1 MIIYT
6 LRKILTKNE
15 PNLSKRGS
23 EIKPGNGQFAIYV
36 LLSALLI
43 LLGGIFAGLTIGI
56 MNQDEIYLQ
65 VLTNS
70 GTPSQSKQAKRIL
83 NMFKRRGKHLV
94 LVTLLLCNVI
104 TNETLP
110 IVLDRIAGGG
120 VTAVVASSI
129 FVIIFG
135 EIIPQSL
142 CVKFGLSIGA
152 FFSPYV
158 EGLGLMLYPISKP
171 IALLLDYV
179 LGEPHGNTYEK
190 SGLKTLVSLHSDI
203 NTRNGLTN
211 DEILIISSVLDL
223 KQKSVADVMTPMDK
237 VYSLSDKSILNEDLL
252 TELKHL
258 GHSRIPVYDS
268 KNPNNF
274 KGMLLVKQLITYDPM
289 DEVCISEFPLKTL
302 PETLPSTSCL
312 NMLNYFQMGKSHMCL
327 ISKTPGLEQGCVGVV
342 TLEDIMEEMIG
353 EEIQDETE
361 PLLKTLN
368 SGSIT
373 EHEFVH
379 SSGDSKPK
387 LNCDSENF
395 NSSSSDLKN
404 YRSSYTVLPNNK
416 TVVDSSG
423 HVNTENSPDNIVH
436 IAVPVDEDDELH
448 IHRKSKSLGDANG
461 ISEEIITIHGLNK
474 TVIVQDEYSQSYGS
488 TSSEDSYKSG
498 EDDNDANVDPTDL
511 ESQTNHRGRNK
522 RRGSMTS
529 IKSWFSA
536 ESKGRT
542 RSRSR
547 SKARTDTTS
556 SKKKSSRSGGSIFN
570 LKYNSNKTDS
580 IKDVKQNSES
590 LSLDKVQPRTGPE
603 FSDYLKKSL
612 SSDNM
617 ESVDLSLQGKTDD
630 VIVESI
636 HSPHGNIVSD
646 ADDNEE
652 QVIKWG
658 KDRKEED

>member
-1 MIIYT
+1 MLIYII
-6 LRKILTKNE
+6 KKVFFNNDSNIL
-15 PNLSKRGS
+15 KRDS
-23 EIKPGNGQFAIYV
+23 EIKPNNGQFAIYV
-36 LLSALLI
+36 ILSAVLI

-65 VLTNS
+65 VLTTS
-70 GTPSQSKQAKRIL
+70 GTASQSKQAQRIL

-158 EGLGLMLYPISKP
+158 EGLGLLLYPISKP
-171 IALLLDYV
+171 IALLLDLV
-179 LGEPHGNTYEK
+179 LGEPQGNTYEK

-203 NTRNGLTN
+203 NNRNGLTN

-223 KQKSVADVMTPMDK
+223 KQKSVADVMTPIDQ
-237 VYSLSDKSILNEDLL
+237 VYCLSDKSILNEDLL
-252 TELKHL
+252 TEVKNL

-268 KNPNNF
+268 ENPENF

-302 PETLPSTSCL
+302 PETLPTTSCL

-327 ISKTPGLEQGCVGVV
+327 ISQTPGLEQGCVGIV

-361 PLLKTLN
+361 PLLKSVN
-368 SGSIT
+368 SGSL
-373 EHEFVH
+373 HEQTFIH
-379 SSGDSKPK
+379 NSKDSDS
-387 LNCDSENF
+387 NFACDSENI
-395 NSSSSDLKN
+395 NTSSVDLKN
-404 YRSSYTVLPNNK
+404 YKSSYTILPNSK
-416 TVVDSSG
+416 TVVDGNG
-423 HVNTENSPDNIVH
+423 HANSENSPDNIVH
-436 IAVPVDEDDELH
+436 ISVPVDEDDELH
-448 IHRKSKSLGDANG
+448 IHRKSKSSGDTNG

-488 TSSEDSYKSG
+488 TSSEDSNASG
-498 EDDNDANVDPTDL
+498 DDQDHNAENADL
-511 ESQTNHRGRNK
+511 EAQTSYRGRNK
-522 RRGSMTS
+522 RRSSMTS
-529 IKSWFSA
+529 IKSWFSS

-547 SKARTDTTS
+547 SKTRHEHS
-556 SKKKSSRSGGSIFN
+556 KSKKKSSKHNGQFKN
-570 LKYNSNKTDS
+570 VNNNNETANDNDS
-580 IKDVKQNSES
+580 LHMK
-590 LSLDKVQPRTGPE
+590 KVQPRNEPK
-603 FSDYLKKSL
+603 FSEYLRKNL
-612 SSDNM
+612 SEDHLD
-617 ESVDLSLQGKTDD
+617 SVVSSQDKNEDATASSA
-630 VIVESI
+630 I
-636 HSPHGNIVSD
+636 SPHDKGASD
-646 ADDNEE
+646 SEENQE

>member
-1 MIIYT
+1 MLIYT
-6 LRKILTKNE
+6 IRKVFFNNDSNIL
-15 PNLSKRGS
+15 KRDA
-23 EIKPGNGQFAIYV
+23 EIKPNNGQFAIYV
-36 LLSALLI
+36 ILSAVLI

-65 VLTNS
+65 VLTTS
-70 GTPSQSKQAKRIL
+70 GTATQSKQAQRIL

-158 EGLGLMLYPISKP
+158 EGLGLLLYPISKP
-171 IALLLDYV
+171 IALLLDFV

-223 KQKSVADVMTPMDK
+223 KQKSVADVMTPMDQ
-237 VYSLSDKSILNEDLL
+237 VYCLSDKSILNEDLL
-252 TELKHL
+252 TELKNL

-268 KNPNNF
+268 ENPKNF

-302 PETLPSTSCL
+302 PETLPTTSCL

-327 ISKTPGLEQGCVGVV
+327 ISQTPGLEQGCVGVV

-368 SGSIT
+368 SGSLAEQTFI
-373 EHEFVH
+373 HN
-379 SSGDSKPK
+379 SKDSDSQFA
-387 LNCDSENF
+387 CESENI
-395 NSSSSDLKN
+395 NTSSADLKN
-404 YRSSYTVLPNNK
+404 YKSSYTILPNSK
-416 TVVDSSG
+416 TVVDSNG
-423 HVNTENSPDNIVH
+423 HANSENSPDNIVH
-436 IAVPVDEDDELH
+436 LSVPVDENDELH
-448 IHRKSKSLGDANG
+448 IHRKSKSLGDPNG

-488 TSSEDSYKSG
+488 TSSEDSYISG
-498 EDDNDANVDPTDL
+498 DDHDHNGENGDL
-511 ESQTNHRGRNK
+511 ESQTTHRGRNK
-522 RRGSMTS
+522 RRSSMTS
-529 IKSWFSA
+529 IKSWFSS

-547 SKARTDTTS
+547 SKARPDHSKT
-556 SKKKSSRSGGSIFN
+556 KKKSSKHNGQFLN
-570 LKYNSNKTDS
+570 LKHNNETNETAHDTDS
-580 IKDVKQNSES
+580 LNLK
-590 LSLDKVQPRTGPE
+590 KVQPRKEPKFNEYLTKS
-603 FSDYLKKSL
+603 FSEDNLDSVV
-612 SSDNM
+612 SSQDKN
-617 ESVDLSLQGKTDD
+617 DG
-630 VIVESI
+630 VIANS
-636 HSPHGNIVSD
+636 IVSSPDKVASD
-646 ADDNEE
+646 AEE
-652 QVIKWG
+652 NDVQVIKWG

>member
-1 MIIYT
+1 MLIYT
-6 LRKILTKNE
+6 IRKVFFNNDSNI
-15 PNLSKRGS
+15 SKRDS
-23 EIKPGNGQFAIYV
+23 EIKPNNGQFAIYV
-36 LLSALLI
+36 ILSAVLI

-65 VLTNS
+65 VLTTS
-70 GTPSQSKQAKRIL
+70 GTASQSKQAQRIL

-158 EGLGLMLYPISKP
+158 EGLGLLLYPISKP
-171 IALLLDYV
+171 IALLLDFV

-223 KQKSVADVMTPMDK
+223 KQKSVADVMTPMDQ
-237 VYSLSDKSILNEDLL
+237 VYCLSDKSILNEDLL
-252 TELKHL
+252 TELKNL

-268 KNPNNF
+268 ENPKNF

-302 PETLPSTSCL
+302 PETLPTTSCL

-327 ISKTPGLEQGCVGVV
+327 ISQTPGLEQGCVGVV

-361 PLLKTLN
+361 PLLKAVN
-368 SGSIT
+368 SGSL
-373 EHEFVH
+373 HEQTFIH
-379 SSGDSKPK
+379 SSKDSES
-387 LNCDSENF
+387 NFACDSENI
-395 NSSSSDLKN
+395 NTSSVDLKN
-404 YRSSYTVLPNNK
+404 YKSSYTILPNSK
-416 TVVDSSG
+416 TVVDSNGHANSG
-423 HVNTENSPDNIVH
+423 TSPDNIVH
-436 IAVPVDEDDELH
+436 LSVPVDEDDELH
-448 IHRKSKSLGDANG
+448 IHRKSKSVGDTNG

-474 TVIVQDEYSQSYGS
+474 TVIVQDQYSQSYGS
-488 TSSEDSYKSG
+488 TSSEDSYVSG
-498 EDDNDANVDPTDL
+498 DDHEHNAENADL
-511 ESQTNHRGRNK
+511 EAQTSHRGRNK
-522 RRGSMTS
+522 RRSSMTS
-529 IKSWFSA
+529 IKSWFSS

-547 SKARTDTTS
+547 SKARPEHSKT
-556 SKKKSSRSGGSIFN
+556 KKKSSKHNGQ
-570 LKYNSNKTDS
+570 LYN
-580 IKDVKQNSES
+580 VKNNNETANDNDFQHMK
-590 LSLDKVQPRTGPE
+590 KVQPRNEPK
-603 FSDYLKKSL
+603 FSEYLKKSL
-612 SSDNM
+612 SEDHLNSIVSSQDQN
-617 ESVDLSLQGKTDD
+617 DD
-630 VIVESI
+630 VTASSAI
-636 HSPHGNIVSD
+636 SPHDKGASD
-646 ADDNEE
+646 AEENED